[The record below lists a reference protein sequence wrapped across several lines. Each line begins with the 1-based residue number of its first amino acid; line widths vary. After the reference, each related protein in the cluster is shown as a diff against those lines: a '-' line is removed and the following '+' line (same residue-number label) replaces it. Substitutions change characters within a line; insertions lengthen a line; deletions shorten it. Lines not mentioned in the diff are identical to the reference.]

1 MSFSR
6 FLHTAQR
13 FFHLVPRTSYFVLS
27 FVSAWA
33 TPVSL
38 IPQPRQLAVQECQ
51 PAFELGNGIR
61 VDASTSHSE
70 LGRAAIRALM
80 AAGFT
85 LLPEEADGALHVQ
98 VINHSNPEAY
108 TLSVSARGINI
119 GVASAAAL
127 PAAAQSL
134 AQAARNHEIPAL
146 QLEDYPALQHRGI
159 MLDPCRHPISVA
171 DTKRI
176 LQLMARYKLN
186 RLHWHLC
193 DDQGWRIEIR
203 KYPRLTTIGSKR
215 PESSSWINQKQKDGK
230 PVEFFYSQEDI
241 RDVVE
246 YAHHLGITIIPEIEI
261 PGHASAAVTAYP
273 ALGNQD
279 SPEFSPRVETG
290 WGVFT
295 HVMAPNAFTFQ
306 FIEDV
311 LAEVCELFPR
321 APYIHIGGD
330 EVPRDQ
336 WKSSPAA
343 QAFMKQ
349 HGMTR
354 ESQIQDFFTLFC
366 AQVLRKHGRRLIGW
380 DEIMS
385 APQLPQDAIIMA
397 WRSMG
402 HARIAANRGLQV
414 ILCPIQSFYFN
425 FSQGNDPSNPFYS
438 GLSGFDNIN
447 WQHILSF
454 NTRVEGNQVIG
465 MQANLWSECI
475 PNMQKLEYMLV
486 PRICALAEKAWLHDS
501 PAIPAVA
508 FGKRL
513 LTHYPYFD
521 SLNLNF
527 RQEDGIPR
535 RSK

>member
-1 MSFSR
+1 
-6 FLHTAQR
+6 
-13 FFHLVPRTSYFVLS
+13 
-27 FVSAWA
+27 
-33 TPVSL
+33 
-38 IPQPRQLAVQECQ
+38 
-51 PAFELGNGIR
+51 
-61 VDASTSHSE
+61 
-70 LGRAAIRALM
+70 M

-108 TLSVSARGINI
+108 TLGVSARGINI

-203 KYPRLTTIGSKR
+203 KHPSLTTIGSKR

-290 WGVFT
+290 RASSHTLWRLMPLPSCSLKMCWLRSANSF
-295 HVMAPNAFTFQ
+295 
-306 FIEDV
+306 
-311 LAEVCELFPR
+311 LALRISTLEAMKFPVISGN
-321 APYIHIGGD
+321 P
-330 EVPRDQ
+330 
-336 WKSSPAA
+336 
-343 QAFMKQ
+343 
-349 HGMTR
+349 
-354 ESQIQDFFTLFC
+354 
-366 AQVLRKHGRRLIGW
+366 
-380 DEIMS
+380 
-385 APQLPQDAIIMA
+385 APQLK
-397 WRSMG
+397 RS
-402 HARIAANRGLQV
+402 
-414 ILCPIQSFYFN
+414 
-425 FSQGNDPSNPFYS
+425 
-438 GLSGFDNIN
+438 
-447 WQHILSF
+447 
-454 NTRVEGNQVIG
+454 
-465 MQANLWSECI
+465 
-475 PNMQKLEYMLV
+475 
-486 PRICALAEKAWLHDS
+486 
-501 PAIPAVA
+501 
-508 FGKRL
+508 
-513 LTHYPYFD
+513 
-521 SLNLNF
+521 
-527 RQEDGIPR
+527 
-535 RSK
+535 